1 MMTLRQTNREI
12 QFVRVMAK
20 KILTTRRE
28 QMEGGERAICF
39 TARRGS
45 GTTSRALAGACVM
58 GGGGF
63 WIDRREAPIQFLVE
77 ESAAM
82 RSLW

>member
-58 GGGGF
+58 GGRSF
-63 WIDRREAPIQFLVE
+63 LDRPQGSSNTISRRGKRGDA
-77 ESAAM
+77 
-82 RSLW
+82 